1 MRQKSGQEGGLQL
14 KLVDE
19 TDKYVYE
26 VTMLCQGEVLCKNT
40 GDAVML
46 SKLILNEFK
55 FNFNLNFN
63 LIPMIYKVLDFE
75 F

>member
-1 MRQKSGQEGGLQL
+1 MWGYL
-14 KLVDE
+14 KHV
-19 TDKYVYE
+19 
-26 VTMLCQGEVLCKNT
+26 LCHGEVLCKNT